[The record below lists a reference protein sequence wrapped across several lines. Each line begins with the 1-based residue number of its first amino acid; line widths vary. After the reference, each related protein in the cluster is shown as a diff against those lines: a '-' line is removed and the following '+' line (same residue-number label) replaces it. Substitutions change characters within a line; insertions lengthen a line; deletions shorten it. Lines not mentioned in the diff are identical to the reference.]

1 MRGRCL
7 QTAGRTERKNDKRMN
22 YRLSRIAAICGG
34 KFSGCDSEVRSVVTD
49 SRSLSCEL
57 GCRPMFVAM
66 RGANHDSHDFIAGM
80 QSRGVRAFLVE
91 RGVEASSCTGECGFV
106 QVDNAIEA
114 LQRLAAYHRAQFRGT
129 VVGITGSNGKTVIK
143 EWIAE
148 ELPEGMKYYRSPK
161 SYNSQLGVPLS
172 VLMLEG
178 DEELAIFEAGIS
190 KPGEMERL
198 ERIIR
203 PDAVIFTS
211 IGDAH
216 QENFINLEQKC
227 DEKMIL
233 ARSASKIIYHSY
245 YEPLGRMVAA
255 HFADRR
261 PVDAAS
267 YPEVPESVIGNAASR
282 RNAQIVE
289 AFCDAMRYP
298 APSFAGAPSVA
309 MRLEVKEGINDS
321 ILINDAYN
329 LDLNSLALALD
340 YLHSVALNRRRT
352 LVLSD
357 ISQSG
362 LTDDDLYGRVAGMV
376 ARAGID
382 FLIGIG
388 PRLKRYAA
396 LFACDKEFF
405 TATDECVARINR
417 DAVAGRA
424 ILLKGARDFRFEKLV
439 HLLSRKSHT
448 TVLEVDLDAMI
459 HNLNYFRSKLSFGT
473 RLVAMVK
480 AGSYGAG
487 DFEVA
492 QMLQH
497 QGVDYLAVAFADE
510 GVLLRERGISMPIVV
525 LNADADS
532 FDVMIAN
539 RLEPEIDSF
548 HSLGAFADAV
558 THAGE
563 SRYPIHVKLDTGMH
577 RLGFVEQEIAQLC
590 ATLAATPQVKAA
602 SVFSHLNCADMPEED
617 AYTRA
622 QIALYDR
629 MSAQLA
635 ASLPYPVIRHTANS
649 AAIERFPEAQF
660 DMCRLGLGLYGFGF
674 RHNDALRPVS
684 TLKTRIVQIKRL
696 PAGDAVG
703 YGRAGKLTRPTTTA
717 TIPIGYADG
726 LDRHL
731 GCGRWSVLV
740 AGQPAPIIGRV
751 CMDSC
756 MIDITDIPG
765 VKEGDEV
772 SVFSPVPGNDLETM
786 ARVLDT
792 ISYEIMTSVS
802 GRVKRIYLKE

>member
-1 MRGRCL
+1 M
-7 QTAGRTERKNDKRMN
+7 
-22 YRLSRIAAICGG
+22 
-34 KFSGCDSEVRSVVTD
+34 
-49 SRSLSCEL
+49 
-57 GCRPMFVAM
+57 
-66 RGANHDSHDFIAGM
+66 
-80 QSRGVRAFLVE
+80 
-91 RGVEASSCTGECGFV
+91 

-289 AFCDAMRYP
+289 AFCDAMHYP
-298 APSFAGAPSVA
+298 APSFAAAPSVA

-362 LTDDDLYGRVAGMV
+362 LSDDELYSRVAGMV

-459 HNLNYFRSKLSFGT
+459 HNLNYFRSKLSSGP
-473 RLVAMVK
+473 
-480 AGSYGAG
+480 GSWRWSRPVRTARAISKSRRCSSIRGG
-487 DFEVA
+487 
-492 QMLQH
+492 LSRR
-497 QGVDYLAVAFADE
+497 GVRRRGRTAARA
-510 GVLLRERGISMPIVV
+510 GISMPIVV

-539 RLEPEIDSF
+539 RLEPEIYSF